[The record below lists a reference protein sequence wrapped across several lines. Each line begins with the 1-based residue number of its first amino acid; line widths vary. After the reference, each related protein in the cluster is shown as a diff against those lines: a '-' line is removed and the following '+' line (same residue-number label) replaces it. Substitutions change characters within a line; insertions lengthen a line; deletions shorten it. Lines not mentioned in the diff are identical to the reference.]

1 MELVIAAIGLSI
13 GVLTLPMY
21 SIVVLIAVVT
31 TLMAGPMLRRYK
43 IKYLPV
49 VAPAKTDRLE
59 VTA

>member
-43 IKYLPV
+43 IKHLPV
-49 VAPAKTDRLE
+49 PTLAPTEKLE